1 MVGSSELGG
10 TENQDLYL
18 HYQIEKGKDGAAPMK
33 ALWCGRLT
41 LDEAKHILNE
51 NGGNAEKIKDG
62 DTCEKH
68 EECESGNCDGTDSK
82 VCMAG
87 AEKCKDY
94 RDCGEGQVCT
104 VAENDGTS
112 IVCGAQRKED
122 QACRTDDEDL
132 MHQDCNLP
140 LSGSN
145 SDEASD
151 IVCRDGKC
159 QKVQC
164 QVSADCPK
172 KSSCNV
178 AAVAKLFAE
187 EGEAEPNYCEVTKK
201 AGSKCMNDD
210 NCEND
215 LICVSE
221 SGDELEEICTHRGKT
236 GETCKADEGES
247 TCETGLMCTENV
259 CAER

>member
-1 MVGSSELGG
+1 M
-10 TENQDLYL
+10 
-18 HYQIEKGKDGAAPMK
+18 
-33 ALWCGRLT
+33 
-41 LDEAKHILNE
+41 
-51 NGGNAEKIKDG
+51 
-62 DTCEKH
+62 
-68 EECESGNCDGTDSK
+68 
-82 VCMAG
+82 
-87 AEKCKDY
+87 
-94 RDCGEGQVCT
+94 
-104 VAENDGTS
+104 
-112 IVCGAQRKED
+112 
-122 QACRTDDEDL
+122 
-132 MHQDCNLP
+132 
-140 LSGSN
+140 
-145 SDEASD
+145 
-151 IVCRDGKC
+151 CRDGKC